1 MAASRVSA
9 LDRVLNQASDI
20 SAYKLGM
27 KKGTHGGH
35 FREVLSISS
44 SNASTAI
51 TDITHRFVLPKNGVL
66 SGLMLRLVLK
76 GAVGG
81 ANAADVFEFANG
93 YLGCRAINEVSL
105 KTNSR
110 TLLTATG
117 QMLEM
122 AIDKSPHKAHYQVL
136 AGHGYAGNTTYGG
149 SINGAAVSAD
159 KHGFLAGNRG
169 AGYTA
174 SEVVLCIPILMSPT
188 ESFQRDGKYHSNLD
202 LSFVETCALECKLNG
217 LAKYMRAKAA
227 GGGAATLP
235 TSVEATLTC
244 VSSCPFQ
251 RNEIVKSNY
260 TSGKSC
266 QLLWDKV
273 SLIGSS
279 EQLTPAADVISR
291 KSGSIK
297 INATD
302 LCKSLDLVVQNADP
316 FIRSTARIESV
327 RFLASGR
334 TIASMSWEDS
344 KFAALCGG
352 VLESAPMVSTQTD
365 TGVNVSGIVAYSNI
379 ANGIRIQFADSS
391 HSNQTSGALALSGLS
406 SMSLEFT
413 VIARSNAPLVVN
425 CFSTAS
431 SIVSVSSDSGTIVSS
446 NSL

>member
-1 MAASRVSA
+1 MSASRVSA

-27 KKGTHGGH
+27 TKGTRGGH

-44 SNASTAI
+44 SNASTAV

-66 SGLMLRLVLK
+66 SGLMLRIVLK
-76 GAVGG
+76 GAIGG
-81 ANAADVFEFANG
+81 AAAADTFEFANG

-136 AGHGYAGNTTYGG
+136 SGHGYANNAQYGG
-149 SINGAAVSAD
+149 TIHGAPVTSD
-159 KHGFLAGNRG
+159 KHGFLAANRG
-169 AGYTA
+169 AGYSA

-188 ESFQRDGKYHSNLD
+188 EAFQRDGKYHSNLD
-202 LSFVETCALECKLNG
+202 LSFVETVALEVKLNG
-217 LAKYMRAKAA
+217 ITKYMRAEAA
-227 GGGAATLP
+227 GAATLP
-235 TSVEATLTC
+235 TAVECTLTC

-279 EQLTPAADVISR
+279 ESITPAGGAISR

-302 LCKSLDLVVQNADP
+302 LCKSLDLVVQNDDP
-316 FIRSTARIESV
+316 FIRRTARIESV
-327 RFLASGR
+327 RFVASGR

-352 VLESAPMVSTQTD
+352 VLESAPMAYTQTD
-365 TGVNVSGIVAYSNI
+365 TGVDVSGMVAYSNI
-379 ANGIRIQFADSS
+379 ANGIRIQFADSP

-413 VIARSNAPLVVN
+413 VIARSNAPFVVN

-431 SIVSVSSDSGTIVSS
+431 SIVSISSDSGTIVSS